1 MCHTNQRTLRFG
13 HTHTPATHR
22 YSHGQQ
28 ALNMSEQPTETH
40 SQGLGSGLTLPS
52 QPSLTRLITPSP
64 GQVFLPSHRL
74 PSPAG
79 DPKCSIQSSL
89 LSCPLGDLSH
99 SQGVQSILC
108 IEDSQTHTQ
117 ANQTPTGC
125 ACVSDGSTQILMD
138 LSNQPPEMELKFP
151 TSCSPA

>member
-1 MCHTNQRTLRFG
+1 MPYEP
-13 HTHTPATHR
+13 THTRVWPYPHTRHTPILPRTA
-22 YSHGQQ
+22 GIE
-28 ALNMSEQPTETH
+28 MSVQPKETH
-40 SQGLGSGLTLPS
+40 SQGLGSGLTFALAAQFNTVDPT
-52 QPSLTRLITPSP
+52 LR
-64 GQVFLPSHRL
+64 VFLPSHGL

-79 DPKCSIQSSL
+79 DLKCSIQSSL

-99 SQGVQSILC
+99 SQSVQSILC

-117 ANQTPTGC
+117 ADQTPPGR

-138 LSNQPPEMELKFP
+138 LSNQPPEMELEFP